1 MVVGA
6 TAGSSAASALGP
18 LGTHGDPGGARAALL
33 VVTGVT
39 AGVHLVALAL
49 QRLVGPARSRFL
61 EFPRTQLMLLRF
73 EVPLCAQIGSSALVD
88 AAVGPGERVWG
99 ALLVLVSLALV
110 GHAWLCVRQVMR
122 SDARLLLS
130 SPGAIGAHPLR
141 VAAFGRLGV
150 DAVWVGEY
158 ARTHGPLFEN
168 GLDPSK
174 CVVQV
179 LLTAALVQALLAGAV
194 ARFAARATLW
204 AILVLQVG
212 VAGFLGVL
220 APFIDSIRMK
230 CANVATLLCVTGTCL
245 ALSAP
250 TSERAEINLA
260 VILLRTGAVG
270 VALFGEAHSGLKR
283 VHLYDSLLAAIRDA
297 LSAARGRR
305 ARKASRGAALLNF
318 LNTSSVRGGGDAK
331 TEHNDDGG
339 GDDDRS
345 GVQFA
350 DDTAGAAEGIAAG
363 EVHYSAFGYGAANAP
378 TRRIRKSL
386 HASLALG
393 LDSLGVSLRQ
403 NAPPRIAGASAEHAE
418 WGVGATMALFSE
430 ENARGERALPM
441 DGSMLMRMKADSAGD
456 DGGGGGTRGTSKI
469 RLNSSGSGFEGASGH
484 ADISLLAGPLFLS
497 ATRPTFAQGGGGDGG
512 GSGSVW
518 EYAASPTAQ
527 DRARH
532 PAGASS
538 VTSTLNPMHIDG
550 ALAEAGVES
559 TLNPAFMLNDEGP
572 HLGGA

>member
-1 MVVGA
+1 
-6 TAGSSAASALGP
+6 
-18 LGTHGDPGGARAALL
+18 
-33 VVTGVT
+33 
-39 AGVHLVALAL
+39 
-49 QRLVGPARSRFL
+49 
-61 EFPRTQLMLLRF
+61 
-73 EVPLCAQIGSSALVD
+73 
-88 AAVGPGERVWG
+88 VWG

-270 VALFGEAHSGLKR
+270 VALFGEAHSGL
-283 VHLYDSLLAAIRDA
+283 HLYDSLLAAIRDA

-318 LNTSSVRGGGDAK
+318 LNTGSVRGGGDAK
-331 TEHNDDGG
+331 TERNDDGG
-339 GDDDRS
+339 GDDDDRS

-403 NAPPRIAGASAEHAE
+403 NAPPRIAGAS
-418 WGVGATMALFSE
+418 
-430 ENARGERALPM
+430 N
-441 DGSMLMRMKADSAGD
+441 
-456 DGGGGGTRGTSKI
+456 
-469 RLNSSGSGFEGASGH
+469 
-484 ADISLLAGPLFLS
+484 
-497 ATRPTFAQGGGGDGG
+497 
-512 GSGSVW
+512 
-518 EYAASPTAQ
+518 
-527 DRARH
+527 
-532 PAGASS
+532 
-538 VTSTLNPMHIDG
+538 DG
-550 ALAEAGVES
+550 ALQRRKRARGARAAHGRVD
-559 TLNPAFMLNDEGP
+559 AHAHEGR
-572 HLGGA
+572 LGGR